1 MKLIS
6 VCTAQGPRLAA
17 QVSDGV
23 VVFSEIREQFE
34 AVRTLPLTLEELVF
48 RENGVEEARTALEAG
63 IEFATQHSLVHSSSE
78 YSASQL
84 YRPRTILCVGRNYR
98 AHAEEGG
105 DSVPTQPMFFAK
117 WSGCAIGPDDA
128 IEIPPGTAEVDYEA
142 ELAVVIGR
150 TCRGVSRQD
159 ALNYVAGYT
168 CLNDISARDFQRAD
182 GQWTRAK
189 SQDTFGPFG
198 PSLVTA
204 DEITDPQSLSIRC
217 TVNERELQNST
228 TSLMIFPV
236 SELIEF
242 ISRGVTLHPGDIL
255 STGTPDGVGFAQNP
269 QVFLQ
274 PGDRVTVRIERIG
287 ELSNPLIACRGKR

>member
-6 VCTAQGPRLAA
+6 VRTADGLRLAA
-17 QVSDGV
+17 EVAEGV
-23 VVFSEIREQFE
+23 VVFSDLVEQFE
-34 AVRTLPLTLEELVF
+34 LARVLPLTLEELVL
-48 RENGVEEARTALEAG
+48 REDGIEAVRAVLAAG
-63 IEFATQHSLVHSSSE
+63 IEFARQHSLVRSATE
-78 YSASQL
+78 YSAGQL
-84 YRPRTILCVGRNYR
+84 YRPRNILCVGRNYR

-117 WSGCAIGPDDA
+117 WGGCAIGPGDA

-150 TCRGVSRQD
+150 TCRGVSRED

-198 PSLVTA
+198 PRLVTA
-204 DEITDPQSLSIRC
+204 DEIPDPQALSICC
-217 TVNERELQNST
+217 TVNGRVLQNST
-228 TSLMIFPV
+228 TKLMIFPV

-242 ISRGVTLHPGDIL
+242 ISQGVTLHPGDIL

-274 PGDRVTVRIERIG
+274 PGDRVTVQIERIG
-287 ELSNPLIACRGKR
+287 ELENPVTAQKTAR